1 MAPVTSPDES
11 LTAYRMRLDG
21 VAYTTYALMTLFV
34 PLKLWCRRRAG
45 GWGNIGIDDYMT
57 VLALLFANGFF
68 WTCMIG
74 MRPMLGVHV
83 TELPNQMLIV
93 DFLKSVYVGQILYTF
108 AIANIKFVVL
118 AFYWRLF
125 SVKMRAV
132 IWIVACMCIAWFI
145 AILCCVIFNCIP
157 VQAAW
162 DITIQGTAKCIEVRS
177 IYLGGSVPN
186 VILDMIVVFMPIP
199 YVWSLHAPLGQRLV
213 LAGMFVLGTFIAVV
227 SLVRLII
234 FLNIP
239 ISTSGDLTYNFREI
253 IIWSIVEINIGL
265 VCACLPSLKPAFAF
279 IGLSGL
285 FSFSNSRGS
294 NRKSPGPSSGYP
306 SYGYGKSVGSD
317 RSRPRKKGST
327 GGLFSTIGGLT
338 RLESE
343 EELKIVDDSRGKT
356 HTEIELGSMEGG
368 DRGNLSTTA
377 PDQGINVQTQWSV
390 LVHNND
396 RT

>member
-1 MAPVTSPDES
+1 M
-11 LTAYRMRLDG
+11 
-21 VAYTTYALMTLFV
+21 
-34 PLKLWCRRRAG
+34 PL
-45 GWGNIGIDDYMT
+45 
-57 VLALLFANGFF
+57 
-68 WTCMIG
+68 
-74 MRPMLGVHV
+74 
-83 TELPNQMLIV
+83 
-93 DFLKSVYVGQILYTF
+93 
-108 AIANIKFVVL
+108 
-118 AFYWRLF
+118 
-125 SVKMRAV
+125 
-132 IWIVACMCIAWFI
+132 
-145 AILCCVIFNCIP
+145 
-157 VQAAW
+157 
-162 DITIQGTAKCIEVRS
+162 
-177 IYLGGSVPN
+177 
-186 VILDMIVVFMPIP
+186 P

-279 IGLSGL
+279 LGLSGI

-294 NRKSPGPSSGYP
+294 DGKSPGPSSGYP
-306 SYGYGKSVGSD
+306 SYGYGKSAGSD

-338 RLESE
+338 RLDSE

-356 HTEIELGSMEGG
+356 HTEIEMGPREGS
-368 DRGNLSTTA
+368 DRENTSMTA

-390 LVHNND
+390 LVHNNE
-396 RT
+396 RA

>member
-1 MAPVTSPDES
+1 MSD
-11 LTAYRMRLDG
+11 
-21 VAYTTYALMTLFV
+21 
-34 PLKLWCRRRAG
+34 
-45 GWGNIGIDDYMT
+45 T
-57 VLALLFANGFF
+57 VL
-68 WTCMIG
+68 
-74 MRPMLGVHV
+74 
-83 TELPNQMLIV
+83 Q
-93 DFLKSVYVGQILYTF
+93 
-108 AIANIKFVVL
+108 
-118 AFYWRLF
+118 
-125 SVKMRAV
+125 
-132 IWIVACMCIAWFI
+132 
-145 AILCCVIFNCIP
+145 LCCVIFNCIP

-162 DITIQGTAKCIEVRS
+162 DITLLPEARCIEVRS

-186 VILDMIVVFMPIP
+186 VVLDIIVVFMPIP
-199 YVWSLHAPLGQRLV
+199 YVWRLHAPLGQRLV

-294 NRKSPGPSSGYP
+294 NAKSPGPSSGYP
-306 SYGYGKSVGSD
+306 SFGKSMGSD

-338 RLESE
+338 RLDSE
-343 EELKIVDDSRGKT
+343 EELKIVDDTRGKN
-356 HTEIELGSMEGG
+356 HTAIEMAPRDGSDRENGSM
-368 DRGNLSTTA
+368 TA

-390 LVHNND
+390 LVDD
-396 RT
+396 RERK